1 MDLLNK
7 SKVIDRVVTGDHVVN
22 IQMTHCGDAQGDKIE
37 NSLKEL
43 DVFPHWKVTKKK
55 DQGQNES
62 FFSVTPIVPSPS
74 IFK

>member
-37 NSLKEL
+37 NSLPAVLMSTLERHNLK
-43 DVFPHWKVTKKK
+43 
-55 DQGQNES
+55 
-62 FFSVTPIVPSPS
+62 
-74 IFK
+74 